1 MITMTDR
8 KQDFSCGPSYIGFGG
23 DEFNLQFR
31 TSAELQED
39 DTISGPKVLTTMRN
53 MFAERKSDDYELVY
67 DVPGQRQQRVYR
79 VQTRPV
85 QVVQQN
91 YLSPPPAHHQTI
103 QSLIQQQ
110 NILPITQ
117 PRIQNTQNVVVA
129 PQRVQVVQNP
139 PVQRIQV
146 VQSPQVPQRVHIPQ
160 NPPQISNV
168 PNPGPPPPQP
178 VSEVEEEEDHEEE
191 DDESF
196 EDFHNRIV
204 HQCPE
209 CSKKYTSERR
219 LKHHIQVHKN
229 ADAYKCPKCG
239 YCYQSPDS
247 LRRHWKKTPNCDE
260 TLAKLLKIELGG
272 PASTSSPSPSTPV
285 PSSSSSSSQNP

>member
-1 MITMTDR
+1 MTDR
-8 KQDFSCGPSYIGFGG
+8 KQDFSCGPGYEVFGG

-31 TSAELQED
+31 TSEED
-39 DTISGPKVLTTMRN
+39 DDTNNRPKVLTTMRN

-85 QVVQQN
+85 QVRQTRQTW
-91 YLSPPPAHHQTI
+91 LSPPPAHNQTLQNLSQHQFV
-103 QSLIQQQ
+103 S
-110 NILPITQ
+110 PVAQ
-117 PRIQNTQNVVVA
+117 PRIRNIQNVVS
-129 PQRVQVVQNP
+129 PQRMQVAQIPPIQQIQAVQNP
-139 PVQRIQV
+139 QQRIQ
-146 VQSPQVPQRVHIPQ
+146 IPQ
-160 NPPQISNV
+160 PQISNFV
-168 PNPGPPPPQP
+168 PNPGPPQP
-178 VSEVEEEEDHEEE
+178 LLDVKEEEEDDHEEE
-191 DDESF
+191 DDESSF
-196 EDFHNRIV
+196 EDFQNRIV

-247 LRRHWKKTPNCDE
+247 LRRHWKWTFNFIF
-260 TLAKLLKIELGG
+260 LLFFRSG
-272 PASTSSPSPSTPV
+272 TFFFFY
-285 PSSSSSSSQNP
+285 

>member
-1 MITMTDR
+1 
-8 KQDFSCGPSYIGFGG
+8 
-23 DEFNLQFR
+23 
-31 TSAELQED
+31 
-39 DTISGPKVLTTMRN
+39 MRN

-85 QVVQQN
+85 QVRQTRQTW
-91 YLSPPPAHHQTI
+91 LSPPPAHHQT
-103 QSLIQQQ
+103 LQ
-110 NILPITQ
+110 NLSQHQFISPVAQ
-117 PRIQNTQNVVVA
+117 PRTRSIHNVVS
-129 PQRVQVVQNP
+129 PQRMQVAQNPPIQRIQAVQNP
-139 PVQRIQV
+139 QQRIQ
-146 VQSPQVPQRVHIPQ
+146 IPQ
-160 NPPQISNV
+160 PQISNFV
-168 PNPGPPPPQP
+168 PNPGPPQP
-178 VSEVEEEEDHEEE
+178 LLDVKEEEEDDHEEE
-191 DDESF
+191 DDESSF
-196 EDFHNRIV
+196 EDFQNRIV

-260 TLAKLLKIELGG
+260 TLAKLLKIEFSG
-272 PASTSSPSPSTPV
+272 PSTSSSSSSSDPVPSSSIDPV
-285 PSSSSSSSQNP
+285 PSSSSLDPVPSTSQIP